1 MAGLN
6 ALIQKIERLAAGE
19 VKQRIAS
26 KVADACH
33 AQCVLGFQQQRDPYG
48 VPWKARKKPKAEW
61 ALRFGFIDD
70 GHRILDDSGDMI
82 DSLTARATNGRIVMR
97 ILGYA
102 RFHQTGTYKMV
113 ARKIFP
119 DVSVGLGTWS
129 QPIQD
134 AALNAVRELM
144 R

>member
-48 VPWKARKKPKAEW
+48 VPW
-61 ALRFGFIDD
+61 
-70 GHRILDDSGDMI
+70 
-82 DSLTARATNGRIVMR
+82 
-97 ILGYA
+97 
-102 RFHQTGTYKMV
+102 V
-113 ARKIFP
+113 ARKGKRTWP
-119 DVSVGLGTWS
+119 LLDKTGTGS
-129 QPIQD
+129 TH
-134 AALNAVRELM
+134 
-144 R
+144 